1 MFLIAFSLRN
11 LSKLSD
17 VFLSVSLSL
26 SLSHLLCVSMIL
38 SEERKLIN
46 KKKEIITNFKKE
58 NLVLILYLLHVGKR
72 KQTKNKKEKEN
83 CVRCLGRRL
92 DGSRQEIRRN
102 HDYQQRI
109 DASYRGTGFNLMF
122 VHKQQLSFLPKV
134 FTFLCLRIS
143 SVRTL
148 ASNWCRLRPFK

>member
-1 MFLIAFSLRN
+1 MLPFFNVFDCFFPPKSFKTFRRFSIR
-11 LSKLSD
+11 
-17 VFLSVSLSL
+17 LSL

-46 KKKEIITNFKKE
+46 KKKRNYYKFKRKSRFD
-58 NLVLILYLLHVGKR
+58 LVFVTCGKR
-72 KQTKNKKEKEN
+72 KTKKEKEN
-83 CVRCLGRRL
+83 CCVRCLGRRL

-102 HDYQQRI
+102 HHYQQRI

-134 FTFLCLRIS
+134 FTFLCLRIFP
-143 SVRTL
+143 V
-148 ASNWCRLRPFK
+148 

>member
-1 MFLIAFSLRN
+1 
-11 LSKLSD
+11 
-17 VFLSVSLSL
+17 
-26 SLSHLLCVSMIL
+26 MIL

-46 KKKEIITNFKKE
+46 KKKRNYYKFKRKSRFDLVFCYMWEKE
-58 NLVLILYLLHVGKR
+58 NKR
-72 KQTKNKKEKEN
+72 KTKKEKEN